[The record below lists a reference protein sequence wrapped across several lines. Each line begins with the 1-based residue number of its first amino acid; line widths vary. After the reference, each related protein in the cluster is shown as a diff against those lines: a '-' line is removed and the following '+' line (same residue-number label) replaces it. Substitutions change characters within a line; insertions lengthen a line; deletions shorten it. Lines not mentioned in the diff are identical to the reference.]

1 MAIRTLPTGTVAPAA
16 SGGMAG
22 GPPRTYATRMRGGAA
37 CLALLLLAASGCN
50 YGFRGGGGF
59 PASIK
64 TVYIAPFDNET
75 AQFQVSTE
83 LFQAMMDR
91 VPRALGVKPSGEQV
105 ADAVIRGKVV
115 RYDDSAQNYRA
126 SSSTQTQTPTVVQ
139 NQVQIAVSIQII
151 DTKRNVIL
159 WESSSLV
166 GKGQYQP
173 DNQDDSVGRKQAE
186 ADLVQQMI
194 DGAQSQW

>member
-1 MAIRTLPTGTVAPAA
+1 MKSMPFRPP
-16 SGGMAG
+16 SGRRAG
-22 GPPRTYATRMRGGAA
+22 ISLLAT
-37 CLALLLLAASGCN
+37 LALLAAAGCN

-59 PASIK
+59 PASVR

-75 AQFQVSTE
+75 PQFQVSTE

-91 VPRALGVKPSGEQV
+91 VPRALGVKPGGEQV

-126 SSSTQTQTPTVVQ
+126 GSATSSQTPQVVQ
-139 NQVQIAVSIQII
+139 NQVQIAVSVQII
-151 DTKRNVIL
+151 DTKRNVVL

-166 GKGQYQP
+166 GKGDYQP
-173 DNQDDSVGRKQAE
+173 DKQDDSVGRKVAV

>member
-1 MAIRTLPTGTVAPAA
+1 MKWMPFRPESGPRAGTSLLA
-16 SGGMAG
+16 
-22 GPPRTYATRMRGGAA
+22 
-37 CLALLLLAASGCN
+37 ALLLLAAGGCN

-59 PASIK
+59 PSSVK

-83 LFQAMMDR
+83 LFQEMMDR
-91 VPRALGVKPSGEQV
+91 VPRALGVKPGGEQV
-105 ADAVIRGKVV
+105 ADAVIRGKVT
-115 RYDDSAQNYRA
+115 RYDDQARNYRA
-126 SSSTQTQTPTVVQ
+126 SSTTNSQTPQVVQ
-139 NQVQIAVSIQII
+139 NEVQIAVSVQII

-159 WESSSLV
+159 WESSSIV
-166 GKGQYQP
+166 GKGDYQP
-173 DNQDDSVGRKQAE
+173 DNQDDSVGRKAAV